1 MLFAVSQWM
10 LRAGN
15 CTSFSVAVRATSAE
29 CIECVAALDRS
40 FFVRLPVLLSLSVLL
55 SATLRHDEKAGSL
68 TDALTAVRVEGSGVS
83 GDVVNYLDFLG
94 RLLIVLVVMI

>member
-1 MLFAVSQWM
+1 MKRMCKSRL
-10 LRAGN
+10 
-15 CTSFSVAVRATSAE
+15 VASTGIPQTARQASHFTT
-29 CIECVAALDRS
+29 AALGK
-40 FFVRLPVLLSLSVLL
+40 VI
-55 SATLRHDEKAGSL
+55 DEKAGSL

>member
-1 MLFAVSQWM
+1 M

-55 SATLRHDEKAGSL
+55 SATLRHEKAGSL